1 MRRVGVVTVARSDF
15 SILLPVLRRVQAE
28 ADLSLDLVVAGMHL
42 APEFGLTVR
51 EVEAAGFDIV
61 ERVEMLMASDTPE
74 GTAKSIGL
82 GLIGFGHLFTRW
94 RPDILLIMGDRFE
107 MFAAAAAALPFGLPI
122 GHIHGGETSEGAIDE
137 AFRHAI
143 TKMAH
148 LHFTSTEAYRRRV
161 IQLGE
166 HPDRVVTCG
175 APALDNLLEFSA
187 MGAGELAEK
196 FDIALEPPP
205 LVVTFHPTTLALERT
220 AAATDALLDALKAV
234 DLPIIFTVPNAD
246 PAGRQIRSAI
256 DAFVT
261 DHPNAWL
268 VENFGVEGYYSLLRH
283 AAAMVGNSSSGV
295 IEAASFELPVVNIG
309 DRQKGRIAGD
319 NVIHV
324 SAKKQSIVDGIR
336 RALDPA
342 FRASLGGLK
351 NPYGDGRASA
361 RIVDTIKQADLSPL
375 VRQKSFHDLPVA
387 G

>member
-1 MRRVGVVTVARSDF
+1 MRRVGAVTVARSDF
-15 SILLPVLRRVQAE
+15 SILLPVLRRVQADPE
-28 ADLSLDLVVAGMHL
+28 LTLDLVVAGMHL
-42 APEFGLTVR
+42 APEFGRTVR

-61 ERVEMLMASDTPE
+61 ERVEMLMASDSPE
-74 GTAKSIGL
+74 GTATSMGL
-82 GLIGFGHLFTRW
+82 GLMGFGHLFTRW

-107 MFAAAAAALPFGLPI
+107 MFAAAAAALPFGIPI

-161 IQLGE
+161 VQLGE
-166 HPDRVVTCG
+166 QPERVVTCG
-175 APALDNLLEFSA
+175 APALDNLPELA
-187 MGAGELAEK
+187 ALGAGELAEK
-196 FDIALEPPP
+196 FDITLDPSP
-205 LVVTFHPTTLALERT
+205 LVVTFHPATLLERT
-220 AAATDALLDALKAV
+220 AADTDALLDALKAV
-234 DLPIIFTVPNAD
+234 DLPIIFTAPNAD

-256 DAFVT
+256 DAFVA

-268 VENFGVEGYYSLLRH
+268 IESFGVEGYYSLLGH
-283 AAAMVGNSSSGV
+283 AAAMVGNSSSGI

-324 SAKKQSIVDGIR
+324 SAKKQSIVNGIK

-342 FRASLGGLK
+342 FRTSLRGLE
-351 NPYGDGRASA
+351 NPYGDGQASA
-361 RIVDTIKQADLSPL
+361 RIVDTIKRADLSPAA
-375 VRQKSFHDLPVA
+375 RQKSFYDLPA
-387 G
+387 AI